1 MAGKADLVNSIVDRV
16 EAAAVP
22 GAADEELAYASLDAA
37 EAAGGEAGRGG
48 WVADG

>member
-16 EAAAVP
+16 E
-22 GAADEELAYASLDAA
+22 GGSTADSSDDAAYASLSAA
-37 EAAGGEAGRGG
+37 EAAGAEPGRGG